1 MDILEHLIFMGL
13 YYHLFN
19 LIQVVKNVMGKVKY
33 LVKLV
38 IKCLVQGVIVETDI
52 VNVALEVEHIL
63 KDLNLVLNVIRVE
76 L

>member
-1 MDILEHLIFMGL
+1 MDILEHSIFMAL

-19 LIQVVKNVMGKVKY
+19 LIQVVKNAMDKDRY

-38 IKCLVQGVIVETDI
+38 IKCLVRDVIVETDI
-52 VNVALEVEHIL
+52 VSVALGVEHIL
-63 KDLNLVLNVIRVE
+63 KNLSLVLNVIRVE

>member
-1 MDILEHLIFMGL
+1 MDILENLIFMGL